1 MSTVPLTAAD
11 RPRVR
16 EEPAADGL
24 RTVSGVVVAVL
35 LGIAG
40 LFAISSTC
48 STLWAMWMT
57 DPLKSIGGLIPIVG
71 FVLILRVWRSL
82 RWETGG
88 SWWGLGILAA
98 TIAVV
103 HVRDQAVVEMVL
115 SPSWSIVLPP
125 YSLVAVAYTAGF
137 VLLFGGMRLL
147 RAAWFPVVLMWFV
160 NPVPHFFN
168 RYIDLP
174 LQHTSAVI
182 ARSFAHA
189 LGQPLTPDQLSLMFT
204 PKFGMFIAPG
214 CNGIRGAV
222 TMGFIALIAGYLYR
236 LRLRHWLL
244 LTSGAVLLGYAFN
257 FVRLCGLVVYYVI
270 ALRHPWLQNHAAMG
284 DYILGA
290 CLFFSASVL
299 LFAALLRWSPRRDL
313 RLLPLP
319 AVPGAVSGEVSRA
332 RSHAI
337 RCVAFAALIALGSVS
352 YARAIMRR
360 PSAAAIQ
367 NQHAAAFPAQ
377 VGEYRLQREWNETLV
392 TGAVI
397 FHWAEY
403 AQAGGGPAIS
413 IGVSPTLGA
422 HDTLI
427 CHAARGE
434 DWVWHGPL
442 TLPTATGDTS
452 VSASLFNNG
461 ATQYLEA
468 ASVCTGSTCNQS
480 STERTHFGLIYSH
493 PSTHDLLTQSPARP
507 IPILMRAEISD
518 AVLTPIQA
526 RTELTQSLTNFLSG
540 ADLAEFTKP
549 YRQH

>member
-1 MSTVPLTAAD
+1 MSTVPLTTAD

-16 EEPAADGL
+16 DERATDGL
-24 RTVSGVVVAVL
+24 RTVSGVAVAVL
-35 LGIAG
+35 LSIAG

-48 STLWAMWMT
+48 NVLWGMWMT
-57 DPLKSIGGLIPIVG
+57 DPLKSIGGLIPIVSLL
-71 FVLILRVWRSL
+71 LILRVWRSL
-82 RWETGG
+82 HWETHG
-88 SWWGLGILAA
+88 SWWGLLILAL

-103 HVRDQAVVEMVL
+103 HVRDQAVIEMVL

-125 YSLVAVAYTAGF
+125 HSLVAVAYTAGV
-137 VLLFGGMRLL
+137 VLLFGGLTLL
-147 RAAWFPVVLMWFV
+147 RAAWFPVALMWFV
-160 NPVPHFFN
+160 NPVPHSFN
-168 RYIDLP
+168 RFIDLP
-174 LQHTSAVI
+174 LQHASAVI

-236 LRLRHWLL
+236 LRPWRWSL
-244 LTSGAVLLGYAFN
+244 LTAGAVLLGYAFN

-290 CLFFSASVL
+290 GLFFCATVL
-299 LFAALLRWSPRRDL
+299 LFTVLLRWSPRRDL
-313 RLLPLP
+313 RVPSAALPVTVSSEILP
-319 AVPGAVSGEVSRA
+319 RQSL
-332 RSHAI
+332 AI
-337 RCVAFAALIALGSVS
+337 RCAAFAMLIALGSVS
-352 YARAIMRR
+352 YARAMMRTQ
-360 PSAAAIQ
+360 SGLSGQ
-367 NQHAAAFPAQ
+367 NRQTGVFPVR
-377 VGEYRLQREWNETLV
+377 VGEYSLQREWNEALA

-403 AQAGGGPAIS
+403 TKAGEGSTIS
-413 IGVSPTLGA
+413 IGVSPVLGA

-434 DWVWHGPL
+434 DWIWHGPL

-452 VSASLFNNG
+452 LSASLFNNG
-461 ATQYLEA
+461 AMQYLEA

-480 STERTHFGLIYSH
+480 STERTHFGLIYSR
-493 PSTHDLLTQSPARP
+493 PSTHNLLTQDPARP
-507 IPILMRAEISD
+507 IPILLRAEVPD
-518 AVLTPIQA
+518 AALSPTQA
-526 RTELTQSLTNFLSG
+526 RTQLTQTLTNFLSG

-549 YRQH
+549 YRQR

>member
-1 MSTVPLTAAD
+1 MSTAPLTAAD

-16 EEPAADGL
+16 REQEKESL
-24 RTVSGVVVAVL
+24 RTVSRAVVAVS
-35 LGIAG
+35 LGIVG
-40 LFAISSTC
+40 ILAISSTC
-48 STLWAMWMT
+48 AALWAMWMT
-57 DPLKSIGGLIPIVG
+57 DPLKSIGGLIPIACL
-71 FVLILRVWRSL
+71 VLILWVWRSL
-82 RWETGG
+82 HWETDGT
-88 SWWGLGILAA
+88 WWGLVILAM
-98 TIAVV
+98 TIALV
-103 HVRDQAVVEMVL
+103 HVRDQAVIEMVL

-125 YSLVAVAYTAGF
+125 LSLVAVAYTAGV
-137 VLLFGGMRLL
+137 VLLFGGARLL
-147 RAAWFPVVLMWFV
+147 RAAWFPVALMWFV

-168 RYIDLP
+168 RFIDLP
-174 LQHTSAVI
+174 LQHASAVI

-236 LRLRHWLL
+236 LRLRRWLL
-244 LTSGAVLLGYAFN
+244 FTVAAVLLGYVFN

-270 ALRHPWLQNHAAMG
+270 ALRHPLLQDHAAMG

-290 CLFFSASVL
+290 CLFFGATVL
-299 LFAALLRWSPRRDL
+299 LFTVLLRWSPRRN
-313 RLLPLP
+313 LLPPP
-319 AVPGAVSGEVSRA
+319 AAALVAVSDEVSRPLSFA
-332 RSHAI
+332 MRS
-337 RCVAFAALIALGSVS
+337 VAFAVLIALGSVS
-352 YARAIMRR
+352 YARAIMRT
-360 PSAAAIQ
+360 PDAHSAQ
-367 NQHAAAFPAQ
+367 NQEAGIFPAR
-377 VGEYRLQREWNETLV
+377 VGEYSLQREWNETLV

-403 AQAGGGPAIS
+403 TRAGGGPAVS

-434 DWVWHGPL
+434 DWMWHGPL
-442 TLPTATGDTS
+442 TLPTATGETS
-452 VSASLFNNG
+452 LSASLFNNG
-461 ATQYLEA
+461 AAQYLEA
-468 ASVCTGSTCNQS
+468 ASVCTGATCNQS
-480 STERTHFGLIYSH
+480 STERTHFGLIYSR
-493 PSTHDLLTQSPARP
+493 PSAHSLLTQDPQRP
-507 IPILMRAEISD
+507 IPILLRAEIPNAALSP
-518 AVLTPIQA
+518 TET

>member
-1 MSTVPLTAAD
+1 MSTAPLTAEN

-16 EEPAADGL
+16 DEQDTDGL
-24 RTVSGVVVAVL
+24 RIVSRAVIAVS

-48 STLWAMWMT
+48 AALWAMWMT
-57 DPLKSIGGLIPIVG
+57 DPLKSIGGLIPIVSLL
-71 FVLILRVWRSL
+71 LILWIWRSL
-82 RWETGG
+82 RWEIEG
-88 SWWGLGILAA
+88 SWWGLVILGV

-103 HVRDQAVVEMVL
+103 HVRDQAVIEMVL

-125 YSLVAVAYTAGF
+125 LSLVAVAYTAGV
-137 VLLFGGMRLL
+137 VLLFGGMKLL

-168 RYIDLP
+168 RFIDLP
-174 LQHTSAVI
+174 LQHASAVI

-236 LRLRHWLL
+236 LRLRRWILF
-244 LTSGAVLLGYAFN
+244 TAGAVLLGYVFN

-270 ALRHPWLQNHAAMG
+270 ALHHPRLQDHAAMG

-290 CLFFSASVL
+290 CLFFAATVL
-299 LFAALLRWSPRRDL
+299 LFTVLLRWSPRRDL
-313 RLLPLP
+313 LPPSSAAPIVTSDEVPRPLP
-319 AVPGAVSGEVSRA
+319 FAM
-332 RSHAI
+332 
-337 RCVAFAALIALGSVS
+337 RCIAFAVLIALGSVS
-352 YARAIMRR
+352 YARAMMRT
-360 PSAAAIQ
+360 PGAQSAQ
-367 NQHAAAFPAQ
+367 NQQRGIFPAR
-377 VGEYRLQREWNETLV
+377 VREYRLQREWNETLV
-392 TGAVI
+392 TGALI

-403 AQAGGGPAIS
+403 TRAGGGPAIS
-413 IGVSPTLGA
+413 IAVSPTLGA

-434 DWVWHGPL
+434 DWIWHGPL
-442 TLPTATGDTS
+442 TLPTAIGETS
-452 VSASLFNNG
+452 LSASLFNNG
-461 ATQYLEA
+461 AAQYLEA
-468 ASVCTGSTCNQS
+468 ASVCTGAACNQS
-480 STERTHFGLIYSH
+480 STERTHFGLIYSR
-493 PSTHDLLTQSPARP
+493 PSTHALLTQDPDRP
-507 IPILMRAEISD
+507 IPILLRAEIPD
-518 AVLTPIQA
+518 AALSPTQA